1 MPEQPT
7 RENYF
12 IILEIDPDKAWS
24 DADLQKQLT
33 AKQNEWSRGLI
44 NPTKKIKFQSY
55 LDSISQIKAVMSD
68 PARRD
73 AEATTAKQI
82 LVEREGEEKK
92 GLETQINLFAA
103 KGYILDAEV
112 ESLVRDFKGRL
123 SETVVR
129 DEVRKRKLPNSDPK
143 APSPSGIAP
152 LDKSTMDDISRNL
165 EVLGDKD
172 LYAFL
177 GNHSSPPISGLGR
190 ATSIVQLTALAVRIE
205 EANRKI
211 AITDARLT
219 ASNTLASLAK
229 KVFTADEMQKRYH
242 LALDNTNVVIF
253 ETVIK
258 KTGATTKK
266 IPARQFDELLKYAG
280 THRIPAKRAQDCI
293 IETAGKNGISV
304 QLPPG
309 YDTQIKL
316 TCPTCGTINDDQHYC
331 RTCRTE
337 LKITCPSCGQEVL
350 AENGACG
357 NCGFPVGNKAVVW
370 EALKAIKLLI
380 TQKNL
385 DDASERLEFASSAW
399 STSPPKP
406 LKDEL
411 TMQIAEQRRA
421 LDHALDDRRKR
432 TEEQRKHDDEQRQH
446 AQKLRQALDDH
457 RYYEARRILGHL
469 DPSGKDSTHNAA
481 RKEANEAIAWAEAE
495 FIKASGR
502 ESRGEDVIDQYQAIL
517 RRCSDLKAA
526 QDALAKSPPL
536 PAAAL
541 NATMSDG
548 RIVSLAWK
556 SSTSKNVAYTVVRK
570 ANTRPISAADGEVI
584 AQKVSGTVY
593 DDATPPVGKPVYYA
607 VYTNREGVLATTG
620 TILAQPVIVTA
631 PVTNV
636 RVQVSSGQIYLQ
648 WDAPD
653 NVSEIRI
660 YRSESRPR
668 SAADGKQ
675 IAALDRT
682 QAVDRGL
689 ANGKLYYY
697 TLIPVFVSHG
707 ELPEMIGSSVTV
719 EATPDEPPKPIT
731 EVHKEIKEIR
741 PGEREIHMTWDAP
754 LKGEVVVL
762 QSDTKLSLSMGQL
775 IPQDKV
781 TVYGKSLPA
790 RNNHLTVRPP
800 NNAQVYLTLLVLFQK
815 QAYVGVTIAYVN
827 LEDVAKLTFVRE
839 QNAFRLKWDWVAS
852 SHKCIVTYRYDNYP
866 TAHNQ
871 QGSVRQEITKAQYDQ
886 AGGFRINSPEKRNHY
901 IVVYAVI
908 GEGDQQVIA
917 SGLSISARTCI
928 VVEDLIRVDYE
939 VRRIGRLLGRRGRLT
954 LVLNVNGIG
963 TLPAMQLRSKQDVQ
977 PTSKTEGEVILQIEA
992 MELANDPVKK
1002 NSAVSLH
1009 YDLSAFERDRRL
1021 VRLFLEDDNLYDH
1034 CGGGYVHLEHTS
1046 NEKVRV
1052 F

>member
-12 IILEIDPDKAWS
+12 IILDIDPDKAWV
-24 DADLQKQLT
+24 DADFDKQLI
-33 AKQNEWSRGLI
+33 AKQTEWSRGLT
-44 NPTKKIKFQSY
+44 NPIKKIKFQNY
-55 LDSISQIKAVMSD
+55 LDSVSQIKIVMDDSVKR
-68 PARRD
+68 A
-73 AEATTAKQI
+73 AEATAAKQI
-82 LVEREGEEKK
+82 LAEREGKEKK
-92 GLETQINLFAA
+92 DLEWQIQLLAA
-103 KGYILDAEV
+103 KGFILDAEI
-112 ESLVRDFKGRL
+112 ENLVKAFKGRL
-123 SETVVR
+123 HETFVRSEVG
-129 DEVRKRKLPNSDPK
+129 KCKLPNSDPK
-143 APSPSGIAP
+143 AHSSGGVDP
-152 LDKSTMDDISRNL
+152 LDPLIMNAISQNQ
-165 EVLGDKD
+165 EVLGNKD
-172 LYAFL
+172 LYDFL
-177 GNHSSPPISGLGR
+177 GKHSNPPISNLGR
-190 ATSIVQLTALAVRIE
+190 ATSIIQLKDLAEKIE
-205 EANRKI
+205 KANREK
-211 AITDARLT
+211 AIDAKLT
-219 ASNTLASLAK
+219 ASNSLASLAK
-229 KVFTADEMQKRYH
+229 KAFATDEMRKRYH
-242 LALDNTNVVIF
+242 LALDDSKIAQLEASV
-253 ETVIK
+253 K
-258 KTGATTKK
+258 ATGAVTKV
-266 IPARQFDELLKYAG
+266 IRPEQFNQLLKQAG
-280 THRIPAKRAQDCI
+280 NYEIPAKRAQDCI
-293 IETAGKNGISV
+293 LETAKKNGISV
-304 QLPPG
+304 QLPSG
-309 YDTQIKL
+309 HDTQIKL
-316 TCPTCGTINDDQHYC
+316 TCPSCGAINDDQTNC
-331 RTCRTE
+331 RVCGKE
-337 LKITCPSCGQEVL
+337 LKITCPSCAEKVL

-357 NCGFPVGNKAVVW
+357 KCGFPVGNKAVVQ

-411 TMQIAEQRRA
+411 TTQIAEQRRA
-421 LDHALDDRRKR
+421 LDRALDDRRKR
-432 TEEQRKHDDEQRQH
+432 TEEQRKHDDEQRQR

-495 FIKASGR
+495 FTKASER

-541 NATMSDG
+541 NATTSDG

-570 ANTRPISAADGEVI
+570 THTRPSSAADGEVI
-584 AQKVSGTVY
+584 TKEVMGNVY
-593 DDATPPVGKPVYYA
+593 DDKTPPVGIPVYYA
-607 VYTNREGVLATTG
+607 IYTNREGVLAMQG
-620 TILAQPVIVTA
+620 AILAQPIIVTA

-636 RVQVSSGQIYLQ
+636 SIKGSSGQIELK

-660 YRSESRPR
+660 YRSESPPR
-668 SAADGKQ
+668 NVTDGKQ
-675 IAALDRT
+675 IAVLGT

-689 ANGKLYYY
+689 VNGKRYYY
-697 TLIPVFVSHG
+697 TLITVFANHG
-707 ELPEMIGSSVTV
+707 KTGPSVTV

-731 EVHKEIKEIR
+731 EVHKEIKETR
-741 PGEREIHMTWDAP
+741 PGVRELHLTWDAP
-754 LKGEVVVL
+754 PKGDVVVL
-762 QSDTKLSLSMGQL
+762 QSDTKPHLSVDQI

-781 TVYGKSLPA
+781 TGYGKISYTLS
-790 RNNHLTVRPP
+790 NHLALSPP
-800 NNAQVYLTLLVLFQK
+800 NNTQVYLTLLVLFQK
-815 QAYVGVTIAYVN
+815 QAYVGVTIEYVN

-852 SHKCIVTYRYDNYP
+852 NHKCIVTYRYDNYP

-871 QGSVRQEITKAQYDQ
+871 QGTVRQEITKAQYDQ
-886 AGGFRINSPEKRNHY
+886 AGGFRINRPERRNHY

-908 GEGDQQVIA
+908 GEGDQQVIT
-917 SGLSISARTCI
+917 SGLSTSARTCI

-954 LVLNVNGIG
+954 LVLTVNGIG
-963 TLPAMQLRSKQDVQ
+963 TLPAMQLRAKQDVQ

-992 MELANDPVKK
+992 MELANDAMKK

-1034 CGGGYVHLEHTS
+1034 CGGGYVHLERTS